1 MNVKVTGMSMLT
13 CLGDN
18 IEDVWEEIRDGNSG
32 INDITLF
39 PTDTLRSCRGG
50 EVKGNYPSD
59 GYNRMK
65 SFAKIGILKAIKDTG
80 LTIEKINELKSAII
94 IGTSLGHIFDNEKGA
109 VQLDDY
115 VNELVQEIGLQVPHI
130 CISSACSSGS
140 DAIILAGDLLEYK
153 GFDLVICGGLDIL
166 DIYKMRGHSSLRTL
180 AVTQCKPFSSGDE
193 TGTSLGEGAAFL
205 VLETNELS
213 CERSA
218 RVYANLVASSN
229 TTDTISVTTPD
240 ETGAG
245 AIRLIEQAMSRSE
258 HNVNDISYINAHG
271 SGTAAN
277 DKMEAKVY
285 REFLSIGNPAISST
299 KGIFGHTLGATGA
312 IEAIMCIMAIV
323 KKEAPPTAIC
333 EKVSKDWENAN
344 VVLNK
349 SLPLA
354 DDLLVTVSVTYGF
367 GGANACLVFDN
378 LGVETQV

>member
-1 MNVKVTGMSMLT
+1 MYVKVTGMSMLT
-13 CLGDN
+13 CLGEN
-18 IEDVWEEIRDGNSG
+18 IEDTWKNIREGNSG
-32 INDITLF
+32 IDDITLF
-39 PTDTLRSCRGG
+39 PTDTLRSIRGG
-50 EVKGNYPSD
+50 EVKGDYPTD

-65 SFAKIGILKAIKDTG
+65 SFAKVGILKAIEDTG
-80 LTIEKINELKSAII
+80 LTVEKINELKSAII

-109 VQLDDY
+109 VRLDDY
-115 VNELVQEIGLQVPHI
+115 VSELLQEIGLNIPYI
-130 CISSACSSGS
+130 CVSSACSSGS
-140 DAIILAGDLLEYK
+140 DAIIIAGDLLEYK
-153 GFDLVICGGLDIL
+153 GFDLVICGGIDIL

-205 VLETNELS
+205 VLETKKLS
-213 CERSA
+213 NERSA
-218 RVYANLVASSN
+218 KVYANFSASSN

-258 HNVNDISYINAHG
+258 HNINDISYVNAHG

-285 REFLSIGNPAISST
+285 RERLSSGNPAISST

-333 EKVSKDWENAN
+333 KEVSKDWENAN

-349 SLPLA
+349 SLPLT
-354 DDLLVTVSVTYGF
+354 DDKLITVSVTYGF
-367 GGANACLVFDN
+367 GGANACLVFN
-378 LGVETQV
+378 NN